1 MKIMAV
7 DLGRVRTG
15 LAISDQTE
23 FLATPIGTVT
33 ERDRDRLLV
42 YVAAAVRE
50 HGAEKIVV
58 GLPKNMDGS
67 QGESAQNAT
76 AFAEQLQQMTG
87 LPVVLWDE
95 RLTTA
100 SAIGFLN
107 ETNVRGKKRKA
118 VVDAVAAVIIL
129 ENYLQRRRLQ
139 K

>member
-1 MKIMAV
+1 MKILAV

-33 ERDRDRLLV
+33 ERDRDRLV
-42 YVAAAVRE
+42 QYVVDTVRE

-76 AFAEQLQQMTG
+76 AFAKELQTATG

-118 VVDAVAAVIIL
+118 VVDTVSAVIIL
-129 ENYLQRRRLQ
+129 QDYLDSNRH
-139 K
+139 

>member
-7 DLGRVRTG
+7 DLGQVRTG
-15 LAISDQTE
+15 LAISDETE
-23 FLATPIGTVT
+23 FLAAPIGTVT
-33 ERDRDRLLV
+33 ERDRERLLH
-42 YVAAAVRE
+42 YVSDTARQHAAA
-50 HGAEKIVV
+50 KIVV
-58 GLPKNMDGS
+58 GLPKNMDGT

-76 AFAEQLQQMTG
+76 AFAEALKEATG

-118 VVDAVAAVIIL
+118 VVDTVSAVIIL
-129 ENYLQRRRLQ
+129 QDYLDSNRR
-139 K
+139 